1 MKRREFII
9 LLGGAATWPITAR
22 AQSKVRM
29 PKVGVLMAVSESDP
43 DSQKRIAAFRQG
55 LVDLGWKD
63 GQNIQ
68 IEYRWAGGK
77 IELIRQYSN
86 ELVALAPDVILAN
99 STPAIQ
105 ATKEITGSIPIVCA
119 LVNDPVGLGFVK
131 SLSHPGGNIT
141 GFTFINAELIGKW
154 TDLLKDVTP
163 GFTQAAVMYNPSTT
177 PFYRN
182 FLREIEATRK
192 PAANEL
198 TAIPVES
205 AADIETAI
213 NVLAEKPGTGLIIGP
228 DPFTNVY
235 IKRIAQL
242 AAQKRLPA
250 ISVHRQFVLDGGL
263 MAYGPDTADI
273 FRRSAT
279 YIDRILKGEKPAELP
294 VQQPNKFEFIVNLKT
309 AQAFGFTVPR
319 ILLSTADEVIE

>member
-1 MKRREFII
+1 MKRRDFIG
-9 LLGGAATWPITAR
+9 LLGSAATWPITAR
-22 AQSKVRM
+22 AQSRARM
-29 PKVGVLMAVSESDP
+29 PKVGVLMSVSEGDA

-55 LVDLGWKD
+55 LVELGWKD
-63 GQNIQ
+63 GQNLE

-77 IELIRQYSN
+77 IELIRQYSR
-86 ELVALAPDVILAN
+86 ELVAFAPNVILAN

-105 ATKEITGSIPIVCA
+105 AMKEMTSSIPIVCA
-119 LVNDPVGLGFVK
+119 LVNDPVGLGFVN

-141 GFTFINAELIGKW
+141 GFTYINAELIGKW
-154 TDLLKDVTP
+154 ADLLKDVTP
-163 GFTQAAVMYNPSTT
+163 GFTKAAVIHNPKTT

-182 FLREIEATRK
+182 FLSEIGATRK
-192 PAANEL
+192 LAANEL
-198 TAIPVES
+198 TAISVES
-205 AADIETAI
+205 DADIETAI
-213 NVLAEKPGTGLIIGP
+213 NILAEKSGGSLIIGP
-228 DPFTNVY
+228 DPFTIVS

-250 ISVHRQFVLDGGL
+250 ISVYRQFVLDGGL

-279 YIDRILKGEKPAELP
+279 YIDRILKGEKPASLP

-309 AQAFGFTVPR
+309 AQSFGLTLPR

>member
-1 MKRREFII
+1 MKRREFIT

-22 AQSKVRM
+22 AQSKARV
-29 PKVGVLMAVSESDP
+29 PKVGVLMSVAEGDA

-55 LVDLGWKD
+55 LIDLGWKD
-63 GQNIQ
+63 GQNIK
-68 IEYRWAGGK
+68 IEYRWASGK
-77 IELIRQYSN
+77 IELIRQYSK
-86 ELVALAPDVILAN
+86 ELVALAPDLIVAN

-105 ATKEITGSIPIVCA
+105 TMKEMTNSIPIVCA

-141 GFTFINAELIGKW
+141 GFTYINAELIGKW

-163 GFTQAAVMYNPSTT
+163 GFTQAGLMHNPKTT

-182 FLREIEATRK
+182 FLSEIEATRK

-198 TAIPVES
+198 TAISVES

-213 NVLAEKPGTGLIIGP
+213 NVLAEKPGRGLIIGP
-228 DPFTNVY
+228 DPFTGVS

-250 ISVHRQFVLDGGL
+250 ISVHRQFALDGGL

-273 FRRSAT
+273 FRRSTT
-279 YIDRILKGEKPAELP
+279 YLDRILKGEKPSELP
-294 VQQPNKFEFIVNLKT
+294 VQQPNKFEFTVNLKT
-309 AQAFGFTVPR
+309 AQSFGLTLPR

>member
-1 MKRREFII
+1 MKRREFIT

-22 AQSKVRM
+22 AQSKVRI

-55 LVDLGWKD
+55 LVNLGWKD
-63 GQNIQ
+63 GQNMQ

-86 ELVALAPDVILAN
+86 ELVALAPDVILVN

-105 ATKEITGSIPIVCA
+105 ATKEITSSIPIVCA
-119 LVNDPVGLGFVK
+119 LVIDPVGFGFVK
-131 SLSHPGGNIT
+131 SLSRPGGNIT

-154 TDLLKDVTP
+154 TDLLKEVTP
-163 GFTQAAVMYNPSTT
+163 GFTQAAVMHDPRTT

-182 FLREIEATRK
+182 FLREIEATR
-192 PAANEL
+192 AANEL
-198 TAIPVES
+198 TAISVES

-213 NVLAEKPGTGLIIGP
+213 NLLAQKAGSGLIIGP
-228 DPFTNVY
+228 DPFTSVH
-235 IKRIAQL
+235 IRRIAQL

-279 YIDRILKGEKPAELP
+279 YIDRILKGEKPGELP
-294 VQQPNKFEFIVNLKT
+294 VQQPNKFEFIINLKT
-309 AQAFGFTVPR
+309 AQSFGLTVPR